1 MDSVGLNLSGVTA
14 KDVRATAEA
23 QRLQKTSHTVMAGS
37 ST

>member
-1 MDSVGLNLSGVTA
+1 MDSAGLNASGVTT

-37 ST
+37 TT